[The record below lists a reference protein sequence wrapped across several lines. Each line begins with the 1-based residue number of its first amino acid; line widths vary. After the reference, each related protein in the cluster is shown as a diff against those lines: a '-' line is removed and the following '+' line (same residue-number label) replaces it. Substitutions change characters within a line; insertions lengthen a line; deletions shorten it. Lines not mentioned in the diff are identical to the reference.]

1 MNYRL
6 SGGVSPDKPPGAAH
20 SYPGD
25 RGAPE
30 YWAVGHTITQPGKGQ
45 ITLFL
50 VLLFT

>member
-20 SYPGD
+20 SYPSD

-30 YWAVGHTITQPGKGQ
+30 HWAVGHTITQSGTGQ
-45 ITLFL
+45 I
-50 VLLFT
+50 